1 MMQLAPVETIR
12 RILKETKTIAVV
24 GLSPKPSRPSHR
36 VALYLQQAGYRIIP
50 VNPGQEEIL
59 GQRCY
64 PDLLSIPDKVD
75 LVDIFRRPEDVF
87 PIVEQAIEIG
97 ARTVWMQQGVVNQEA
112 ATLAEEA
119 GLTVIMDRC
128 LKIDHNQFGVS

>member
-1 MMQLAPVETIR
+1 MMQLVPVETIR

-36 VALYLQQAGYRIIP
+36 VALYLQKVGYRIIP

-64 PDLLSIPDKVD
+64 PDLLSIPDKVE
-75 LVDIFRRPEDVF
+75 LVDIFRRSEDVI

-112 ATLAEEA
+112 ATLAGEA